1 MNDIETPLN
10 EIIGLETTIFDS
22 KNKQLIG
29 LYGKII
35 FETKNMIEMKKIGKL
50 IKVEHLLMNKYYLSQ

>member
-1 MNDIETPLN
+1 MNKTNTVLN

-35 FETKNMIEMKKIGKL
+35 FETKYIINPFFGEYNG
-50 IKVEHLLMNKYYLSQ
+50 NWKYVIYN